1 MMKKYMMTVAASLMV
16 AGNLFAVEEVMVIV
30 DHQHTH
36 GVQEHKHT
44 HEVVVN
50 KGPTFDEMVKS
61 AESTIWPGAWTGL
74 IDGAAQGAVAIAK
87 YKVDQ
92 LENTNMYK
100 QSKDVY
106 QFSNGYIV
114 KFDPKEMG
122 AVTVD
127 ALASIA
133 EDVWRNNPNQFSQR
147 EEGKASSYLVEKI
160 VHNMFKFAVGLA
172 TIEAHGFF
180 KDNKEGAELGYAN
193 PTMKMHSGKDFGFSG
208 AQSKVILAQ
217 KALFIEGYINTLCR
231 DRKIIGGTISK
242 GILNALLRGITEG
255 VVVNGTV
262 EAQTISF
269 NADRAAAVV
278 VAIIVGEGIAKILSK
293 NSKSRSAK
301 RFERILTNALTGI
314 AKSSITSAHKGSCEL
329 NGAVNY
335 MTGVH
340 GLAIVTGLTGLA
352 WLSQHRYTQNFIG
365 FLADVTALV
374 AHARAR
380 K

>member
-1 MMKKYMMTVAASLMV
+1 
-16 AGNLFAVEEVMVIV
+16 
-30 DHQHTH
+30 
-36 GVQEHKHT
+36 
-44 HEVVVN
+44 
-50 KGPTFDEMVKS
+50 
-61 AESTIWPGAWTGL
+61 
-74 IDGAAQGAVAIAK
+74 
-87 YKVDQ
+87 
-92 LENTNMYK
+92 
-100 QSKDVY
+100 
-106 QFSNGYIV
+106 
-114 KFDPKEMG
+114 MG

-147 EEGKASSYLVEKI
+147 EEGKASGYLVEKI

-172 TIEAHGFF
+172 TIEANGFF
-180 KDNKEGAELGYAN
+180 KDKYSGAEVGYDASKINVN
-193 PTMKMHSGKDFGFSG
+193 PVNLGFS
-208 AQSKVILAQ
+208 ADSIYAIRVQ

-231 DRKIIGGTISK
+231 DRKIISGTISK

-255 VVVNGTV
+255 VVVNGMN
-262 EAQTISF
+262 ISF
-269 NADRAAAVV
+269 NAERAAAVV
-278 VAIIVGEGIAKILSK
+278 VAIIVGEGTAKILSK

-314 AKSSITSAHKGSCEL
+314 AKSSITTANKGSCEL
-329 NGAVNY
+329 NLAVNY

-340 GLAIVTGLTGLA
+340 GLALVTGLTGLA

-374 AHARAR
+374 AHAKAS